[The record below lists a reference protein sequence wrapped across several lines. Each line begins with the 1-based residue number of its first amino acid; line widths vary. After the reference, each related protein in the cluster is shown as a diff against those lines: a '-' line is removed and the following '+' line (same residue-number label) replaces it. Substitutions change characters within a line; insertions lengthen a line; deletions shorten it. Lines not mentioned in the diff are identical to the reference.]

1 MLKNPG
7 SASETIKID
16 SDTFDTYN
24 SEGFHVSS
32 AANFVGVT
40 INDFNLRKETRT
52 RTFLIKQY
60 GA

>member
-7 SASETIKID
+7 SVSETIKID
-16 SDTFDTYN
+16 SDTFDTCN

-40 INDFNLRKETRT
+40 IDDFNLVRETRM
-52 RTFLIKQY
+52 RIFLIKKC